1 MSYKRSIFNLY
12 YDWWKNIDRF
22 IFSLI
27 ILLFITGLFFS
38 LVSTS
43 LLVSDKL
50 DTNDY
55 AFFLKHLTF
64 VFLGIL
70 IIFVLS
76 TISEE
81 KLFNLSP
88 LIFIFSLITLFLVPI
103 IGIEV
108 NSAQRWI
115 DLYFLPRFQ
124 PIELVKPFLI
134 IMISLILSSEKYS
147 NIYFK
152 YLSSFLIT
160 LLIAL
165 LLAAQPDIG
174 QTLLVFFSWSVLI
187 FISGINIIFL
197 TTSCLIL
204 SVILYFSIN
213 FFPKFEYIK
222 NRILSFFN
230 TESGTHNAQS
240 EKAIEAITSGGY
252 FGKGIGEGTLKNRVP
267 EAHTDYII
275 AVIAEEFGS
284 IISIFLVVIFL
295 YIAFRIIKIT
305 VTETDKILKIS
316 LCGLSTLLIFQTFIH
331 IGVNISLLPTT
342 GMTLP
347 FLSYGGSSLFGSAIL
362 AGVILNFTK
371 NRFIENEIE

>member
-134 IMISLILSSEKYS
+134 ILISLILSSEKYS

-252 FGKGIGEGTLKNRVP
+252 FGKGIGEGTLKSRVP

-275 AVIAEEFGS
+275 SVISEEFGVIA
-284 IISIFLVVIFL
+284 IILILLLFLIFIYSVFKKVYLEKKERTKLILVGC
-295 YIAFRIIKIT
+295 
-305 VTETDKILKIS
+305 IS
-316 LCGLSTLLIFQTFIH
+316 LILVQAMIH
-331 IGVNISLLPTT
+331 IGVNIRLFPTT

-347 FLSYGGSSLFGSAIL
+347 FISYGGSSIISISIL
-362 AGVILNFTK
+362 SGIILNLTK
-371 NRFIENEIE
+371 RKIS